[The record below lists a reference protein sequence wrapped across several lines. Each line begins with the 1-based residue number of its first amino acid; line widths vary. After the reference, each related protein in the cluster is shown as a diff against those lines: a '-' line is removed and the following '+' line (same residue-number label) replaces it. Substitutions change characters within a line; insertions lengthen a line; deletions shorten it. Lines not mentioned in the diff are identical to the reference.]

1 MKLMTGRERKQKDS
15 PWIHIVLMGYVLISL
30 YPLLWAFQNSF
41 KRHVDIISYPFAPI
55 KNFTIQ
61 NYIDAWNT
69 SNVNV
74 YLANSFIVSI
84 IASAATV
91 VMAAMT
97 AYALVRIPYK
107 RINQAIM
114 TVLLLAI
121 MVPGAT
127 ILVPLYAFVRNFENY
142 FGFQIY
148 DTYLSLIFPYAT
160 FGLAISVM
168 IIKAFM
174 SAMSKEL
181 EEAAVMDGLNIFGL
195 FFRIVF
201 PICLPALVSVFIV
214 NYLNNWNEFI
224 MANLLLSKESLRT
237 LAVGVAAFKDML
249 NTNYGGLFAATM
261 YSVIP
266 VVVVY
271 VILQDKIIDGLTAGS
286 LKG

>member
-1 MKLMTGRERKQKDS
+1 MNQKKKKDGIL
-15 PWIHIVLMGYVLISL
+15 IHVVLFSYVIISL
-30 YPLLWAFQNSF
+30 YPLFWAFQNSF
-41 KRHVDIISYPFAPI
+41 KRHVDIIMSPFAPI

-74 YLANSFIVSI
+74 YLANSFLVSTI
-84 IASAATV
+84 SSMATV
-91 VMAAMT
+91 FLAAMT

-107 RINQAIM
+107 FINKAIM
-114 TVLLLAI
+114 GVLLLAI

-127 ILVPLYAFVRNFENY
+127 ILVPLYSFVRKFEDY

-148 DTYLSLIFPYAT
+148 DTYLSLIFPYVT
-160 FGLAISVM
+160 FGLAISVV
-168 IIKAFM
+168 IVKAFM
-174 SAMSKEL
+174 SSMPKEL
-181 EEAAVMDGLNIFGL
+181 EEAAVMDGLNVYGL
-195 FFRIVF
+195 FFRIVL
-201 PICLPALVSVFIV
+201 PLSLPALVSVFIV

-237 LAVGVAAFKDML
+237 LAVGVAVFKDML

-266 VVVVY
+266 VVIVY
-271 VILQDKIIDGLTAGS
+271 IFLQERIIEGLTSGS

>member
-1 MKLMTGRERKQKDS
+1 MGTKNKPKNGILL
-15 PWIHIVLMGYVLISL
+15 HIVLMGYVIISL
-30 YPLLWAFQNSF
+30 YPLFWAFQNSF
-41 KRHVDIISYPFAPI
+41 KRHVDIIVSPFAPI
-55 KNFTIQ
+55 KNFTFQ

-74 YLANSFIVSI
+74 YLANSFLVSTV
-84 IASAATV
+84 SSVATV
-91 VMAAMT
+91 FLAAMT

-107 RINQAIM
+107 LLNAAIM
-114 TVLLLAI
+114 GILLLAI

-127 ILVPLYAFVRNFENY
+127 ILVPLYSFVRKFEQY

-148 DTYLSLIFPYAT
+148 DTYMSLIFPYVT
-160 FGLAISVM
+160 FGLAISVV

-174 SAMSKEL
+174 SSMPKEL
-181 EEAAVMDGLNIFGL
+181 EEAAVMDGLNIYGL
-195 FFRIVF
+195 FFRIVL
-201 PICLPALVSVFIV
+201 PLCLPALVSVFIV

-224 MANLLLSKESLRT
+224 MANLLLSKENLRT

-249 NTNYGGLFAATM
+249 NTNYGGLYAATM

-266 VVVVY
+266 VVIVY
-271 VILQDKIIDGLTAGS
+271 IFLQDRIIEGLTSGS

>member
-1 MKLMTGRERKQKDS
+1 
-15 PWIHIVLMGYVLISL
+15 
-30 YPLLWAFQNSF
+30 
-41 KRHVDIISYPFAPI
+41 
-55 KNFTIQ
+55 
-61 NYIDAWNT
+61 
-69 SNVNV
+69 
-74 YLANSFIVSI
+74 
-84 IASAATV
+84 
-91 VMAAMT
+91 
-97 AYALVRIPYK
+97 
-107 RINQAIM
+107 
-114 TVLLLAI
+114 
-121 MVPGAT
+121 
-127 ILVPLYAFVRNFENY
+127 
-142 FGFQIY
+142 
-148 DTYLSLIFPYAT
+148 
-160 FGLAISVM
+160 
-168 IIKAFM
+168 
-174 SAMSKEL
+174 MSKEL

-201 PICLPALVSVFIV
+201 PICLPALISVFIV